1 MNRNVFLIGTALVL
15 CLLLA
20 YCSRASEPVVDL
32 SATTRIVK
40 TLSADEMR
48 GRYAL
53 DPEIRKAA
61 DFIAGEFKKAG
72 LRPIPGEK
80 DFKQRFGIVSIATD
94 SSSVM
99 LNGMQME
106 DNSYFALPDSESFM
120 IREQSPDP
128 VIRIDAEQDF
138 RDTFNRYRRDD
149 KSSVVF
155 VHENH
160 TDIFNRYRSYF
171 SRPSRKFKSGEGKD
185 DVFILYSGEVDQ
197 YEISFSNS
205 ISTHELY
212 NVAGY
217 IPGKTDDEQVVFGAH
232 YDHIGI
238 TRAVESDSIG
248 NGANDNASGVT
259 GVIQLANFFAESPKP
274 ERSLYFVAFT
284 AEELGG
290 MGSEYFTES
299 VNPEQVVAMFN
310 IEMIGK
316 APLDGPNSAW
326 ITGFDLSDFGEILQE
341 YSADDTSFTFI
352 PDPYTNFNL
361 FYRSDNAN
369 LARKGI
375 PAHTISTTP
384 LSADN
389 DYHTATDEFGTLDLQ
404 HLNNTIRAIGHA
416 ARGIVS
422 GEATPRRID
431 VTRLERR

>member
-1 MNRNVFLIGTALVL
+1 MKRNVLLIGSALVF
-15 CLLLA
+15 CILLA
-20 YCSRASEPVVDL
+20 YCSRANEPVVDL
-32 SATTRIVK
+32 SATTRIVER
-40 TLSADEMR
+40 LSADDMR

-53 DPEIRKAA
+53 DPEIDKAA
-61 DFIAGEFKKAG
+61 DFIAAEFRKAG
-72 LRPIPGEK
+72 LQPVPGEK
-80 DFKQRFGIVSIATD
+80 DYKQRFEIVSIATD
-94 SSSVM
+94 SSQVM
-99 LNGMQME
+99 LNGSPLAA
-106 DNSYFALPDSESFM
+106 NSYFALPDSESFM
-120 IREQSPDP
+120 IREQSPGE
-128 VIRIDAEQDF
+128 VLRIGNEEDF

-149 KSSVVF
+149 KNSVVF
-155 VHENH
+155 VHEQH
-160 TDIFNRYRSYF
+160 EDIFNRYRGYF
-171 SRPSRKFKSGEGKD
+171 SRPSRKFKSGEGMN
-185 DVFILYSGEVDQ
+185 DVFILHSGQVNE
-197 YEISFSNS
+197 YELMFKNRIE
-205 ISTHELY
+205 THELF

-217 IPGKTDDEQVVFGAH
+217 IPGRKSDEQVIFGAH

-259 GVIQLANFFAESPKP
+259 GVIQLARYFAESPKP

-290 MGSEYFTES
+290 MGSEYFTGTI
-299 VNPEQVVAMFN
+299 NPDQVAAMFN

-326 ITGFDLSDFGEILQE
+326 ITGFDYSDFGKILQE
-341 YSADDTSFTFI
+341 YSSGDTTFTFI

-361 FYRSDNAN
+361 FYRSDNII

-389 DYHTATDEFGTLDLQ
+389 DYHTATDEFTTLDLR
-404 HLNNTIRAIGHA
+404 HLNNTIRAIARA

-422 GEATPRRID
+422 GEATPARID
-431 VTRLERR
+431 TTLLERR